1 MEVERPARDHREMQ
15 PRPCCLAL
23 GSVMSHGWV
32 RLGDG
37 RRSLFQ
43 GHKAGAAILPRAN
56 SEPTLG
62 YLGVRE
68 ESRLPKLTSAVS
80 IMLGPPPPHHR
91 EDAAEWVRSRHHHS
105 C

>member
-1 MEVERPARDHREMQ
+1 MPGS
-15 PRPCCLAL
+15 CCLAL
-23 GSVMSHGWV
+23 GSVMSHRWV

-56 SEPTLG
+56 SEPTFS
-62 YLGVRE
+62 YLWVRG
-68 ESRLPKLTSAVS
+68 ESRLPKLTSAIS

-91 EDAAEWVRSRHHHS
+91 GDAAE
-105 C
+105 